1 MSKAALHGCST
12 AELEKQWLSFYFTEY
27 NLGLWRTF
35 GLMRH
40 TDPVLPAVLFST
52 VWYSFRN
59 IKLTPQWD
67 NYLSVN
73 PSSAYCWLACIR
85 ASAAGLK
92 WIRRLIV
99 CWLLPDKKRN
109 SWINFVIFKSL
120 ILSLMFSLYMQNPK
134 SGGLQTLKHTE
145 GIPANTTYMCTLLTL
160 KMTLICYNKLRIHL
174 TLI

>member
-12 AELEKQWLSFYFTEY
+12 AELEKQWLPFYFTEY

-134 SGGLQTLKHTE
+134 SGGPQTLKHTE
-145 GIPANTTYMCTLLTL
+145 GIPALVLVHVHVHASHSKNDLNLS
-160 KMTLICYNKLRIHL
+160 
-174 TLI
+174 

>member
-109 SWINFVIFKSL
+109 SWINFVIFKSF

>member
-1 MSKAALHGCST
+1 MDAWPPSWKNNGCLFIS
-12 AELEKQWLSFYFTEY
+12 EY
-27 NLGLWRTF
+27 NLGLWRAF

-40 TDPVLPAVLFST
+40 TDPVLPAVLFSA
-52 VWYSFRN
+52 VWDSFRN

-92 WIRRLIV
+92 WIRCLIV
-99 CWLLPDKKRN
+99 CWLLPDKKHN

-120 ILSLMFSLYMQNPK
+120 ILSLMFSLYAKPQIRRSAETK
-134 SGGLQTLKHTE
+134 SLWNDPSSCIGARTCARFSL
-145 GIPANTTYMCTLLTL
+145 
-160 KMTLICYNKLRIHL
+160 
-174 TLI
+174 

>member
-73 PSSAYCWLACIR
+73 PSSAYCWLACIQ

>member
-1 MSKAALHGCST
+1 MLDRWVGKTMVVFLFHRA
-12 AELEKQWLSFYFTEY
+12 
-27 NLGLWRTF
+27 
-35 GLMRH
+35 RH

-99 CWLLPDKKRN
+99 CWLDKKRN
-109 SWINFVIFKSL
+109 SWINFVIFKSF
-120 ILSLMFSLYMQNPK
+120 ILSLMFSLCMQNPK

-145 GIPANTTYMCTLLTL
+145 GIPTLVLVHVHVHASHSKNDL
-160 KMTLICYNKLRIHL
+160 NLL
-174 TLI
+174 